1 MTLKSIFLFLLFIR
15 FIHCS
20 DLVQEILGDNNT
32 STDSTVAITST
43 EIVPTITTPTIA
55 CDFGTY
61 DCPKI
66 LSEAIANA
74 INTAIASGNLPILV
88 CDIDETLI
96 KRTAGYSTA
105 TDLYH
110 NLKSS
115 GALFK
120 THGLLALTAR
130 IVNVENVM
138 PFTQA
143 ELNLCTPEF
152 VTCLKNPA
160 NLGSIL
166 GRLDF
171 SSEKRFL
178 HDYGLVIMGQGGLTK
193 RQALDVFL
201 NQALNDNNK
210 KYELLF
216 VDNDIGWFS
225 EFCNGIGYDP
235 KIVKGN
241 FFHYRWEVGEKVQV
255 TPPSPTVDQER
266 IQEMGDIG
274 ALRDSIKSQLEAPKV
289 KKHTPVAVVAGRFT
303 ITDVNY
309 EDDFDE
315 WDFS

>member
-1 MTLKSIFLFLLFIR
+1 MTLKSSLLFLLFIH
-15 FIHCS
+15 FIYAS

-32 STDSTVAITST
+32 SAASTVTITSA

-115 GALFK
+115 GAFFK

-166 GRLDF
+166 GGLDF

-201 NQALNDNNK
+201 NQALHDNNK

-241 FFHYRWEVGEKVQV
+241 FFHYSWEVGEKVQV
-255 TPPSPTVDQER
+255 TPLSPAVDEER
-266 IQEMGDIG
+266 IQEMGDVG
-274 ALRDSIKSQLEAPKV
+274 ALRNSIKSQLEASKLT
-289 KKHTPVAVVAGRFT
+289 KRIPVAVVAGRFT
-303 ITDVNY
+303 MIGE